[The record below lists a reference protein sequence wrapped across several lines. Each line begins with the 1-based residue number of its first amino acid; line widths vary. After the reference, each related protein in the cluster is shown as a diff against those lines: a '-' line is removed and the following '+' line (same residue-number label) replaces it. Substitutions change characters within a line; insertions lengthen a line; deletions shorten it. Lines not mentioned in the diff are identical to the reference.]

1 MKCAAWAALAM
12 TALATL
18 ARGQAG
24 GTDGYRLVWADE
36 FNAAGRPD
44 PDHWTYEQG
53 LVRNRELQ
61 WYQPDNA
68 FCTNGL
74 LVIEARREKKR
85 NPAYRAGD
93 ASWYRSREFSE
104 YTSASVTTKGRHAW
118 QYGRFEVRARIQT
131 RKGLWPAIWFLGTRG
146 YWPCCGEID
155 MMEYYGGNVLANAC
169 WGSERRGAARWDDSR
184 KPVPSFGD
192 PAWDAKFHIWRMD
205 WDEKGIEL
213 SVDGL
218 TLNTIDLNRTVNPE
232 GREPRNPFHQPHY
245 LLLNLAIGGASG
257 GDPSGTPFPARYEID
272 YVRVY
277 QMPPAR

>member
-1 MKCAAWAALAM
+1 MRCAAWAALAM

-24 GTDGYRLVWADE
+24 GPDGYRLVWADE

-53 LVRNRELQ
+53 L
-61 WYQPDNA
+61 
-68 FCTNGL
+68 
-74 LVIEARREKKR
+74 
-85 NPAYRAGD
+85 
-93 ASWYRSREFSE
+93 
-104 YTSASVTTKGRHAW
+104 
-118 QYGRFEVRARIQT
+118 
-131 RKGLWPAIWFLGTRG
+131 
-146 YWPCCGEID
+146 
-155 MMEYYGGNVLANAC
+155 
-169 WGSERRGAARWDDSR
+169 
-184 KPVPSFGD
+184 
-192 PAWDAKFHIWRMD
+192 
-205 WDEKGIEL
+205 EL

-277 QMPPAR
+277 QKPPAR